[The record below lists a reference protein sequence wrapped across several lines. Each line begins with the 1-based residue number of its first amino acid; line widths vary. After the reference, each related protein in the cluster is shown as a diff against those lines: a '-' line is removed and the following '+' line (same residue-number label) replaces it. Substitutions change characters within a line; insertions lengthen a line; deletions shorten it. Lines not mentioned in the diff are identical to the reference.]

1 LEKVGSY
8 FIFREIGE
16 REKADHNIWYA
27 RKKSLKN
34 LGNPL
39 ILGLLWGKMV
49 TEWRKV
55 EQFYHHVV

>member
-55 EQFYHHVV
+55 E